1 MFIDKLKLERDNHEI
16 KLTSDDILNKFHLET
31 SVKKSFN
38 YKPIFAF
45 GVTFALLITGGIIL
59 FNEDENIVKNK
70 YANILSLEVKSSL
83 DFIENYNTLNLNN
96 IKRKNNLDDDT
107 FKDICNNFLDNY
119 STLKATLDYKENQN
133 FVIEED
139 NFNIN
144 DSTYT
149 YKVTL
154 EENKYLYF
162 NIDSKVNDKI
172 TKEKYIGVLEIS
184 STYYEMI
191 GARKVNSNNKKDEID
206 IRIEMSNK
214 TYMTI
219 EQETERSESSYSYSI
234 IENNEEIY
242 ELEIDF
248 EKDEIEME
256 CLDHNKEFEYEIKK
270 LDDEFNI
277 HYSYEY
283 IDLEVE
289 GMMNLTI
296 ENNKF
301 TFEDKNNSKKLDIY
315 Q

>member
-1 MFIDKLKLERDNHEI
+1 MFEDKLKLERDNHEI

-31 SVKKSFN
+31 NVRKSFN
-38 YKPIFAF
+38 YRPVFAF
-45 GVTFALLITGGIIL
+45 AATFALLVTGGIIL
-59 FNEDENIVKNK
+59 FNEEENIVNK
-70 YANILSLEVKSSL
+70 YTNILSLEVKSSL
-83 DFIENYNTLNLNN
+83 DFIENYNALNLSN
-96 IKRKNNLDDDT
+96 IKRRNDLDDDT
-107 FKDICNNFLDNY
+107 FKHICNNFLDNY

-133 FVIEED
+133 FLIEED
-139 NFNIN
+139 KFNVN
-144 DSTYT
+144 DSSYT

-162 NIDSKVNDKI
+162 NIDSKENDKV
-172 TKEKYIGVLEIS
+172 TKERYIGILETNN
-184 STYYEMI
+184 TYYEMS
-191 GARKVNSNNKKDEID
+191 GVRKVNSNNKKDEID

-256 CLDHNKEFEYEIKK
+256 CLDHNKEYEYEINK
-270 LDDEFNI
+270 LDDNFNI

-283 IDLEVE
+283 NDVEVE
-289 GMMNLTI
+289 GTMNLTI

-301 TFEDKNNSKKLDIY
+301 TFEDKKNSKKLEIY

>member
-1 MFIDKLKLERDNHEI
+1 MFEDKLKLERDNHEI

-31 SVKKSFN
+31 NVRKSFN
-38 YKPIFAF
+38 YRPVFAF
-45 GVTFALLITGGIIL
+45 AATFALLVTGGIIL
-59 FNEDENIVKNK
+59 FNEEENIVNK
-70 YANILSLEVKSSL
+70 YTNILSLEVKSSL
-83 DFIENYNTLNLNN
+83 DFIENYNALNLSN
-96 IKRKNNLDDDT
+96 IKRRNDLDDDT

-133 FVIEED
+133 FLIEED
-139 NFNIN
+139 KFNVN
-144 DSTYT
+144 DSSYT

-162 NIDSKVNDKI
+162 NIDSKENDKV
-172 TKEKYIGVLEIS
+172 TKERYIGILETNN
-184 STYYEMI
+184 TYYEMS
-191 GARKVNSNNKKDEID
+191 GVRKVNSNHMKDEID

-256 CLDHNKEFEYEIKK
+256 CLDHNKEYEYEINK
-270 LDDEFNI
+270 LDDNFNI

-283 IDLEVE
+283 NDVEVE
-289 GMMNLTI
+289 GTMNLTI

-301 TFEDKNNSKKLDIY
+301 TFEDKKNSKKLEIY

>member
-31 SVKKSFN
+31 KVKKSFN
-38 YKPIFAF
+38 YRPIFAF
-45 GVTFALLITGGIIL
+45 GITLAILVTGGIIL
-59 FNEDENIVKNK
+59 FNEYDNIVDNK

-83 DFIENYNTLNLNN
+83 DFIENYNALNLNG
-96 IKRKNNLDDDT
+96 IKRKQDLDDDT

-119 STLKATLDYKENQN
+119 STLKATLDYKENQE
-133 FVIEED
+133 FFIEEN
-139 NFNIN
+139 NFNVN
-144 DSTYT
+144 NVTYT

-162 NIDSKVNDKI
+162 NIDSKGNDKI
-172 TKEKYIGVLEIS
+172 TKERYIGVLETNN
-184 STYYEMI
+184 TYYEMN
-191 GARKVNSNNKKDEID
+191 GVRKVNSKNKKDEID
-206 IRIEMSNK
+206 IKIIMSNN
-214 TYMTI
+214 TYISI

-256 CLDHNKEFEYEIKK
+256 CLDHNKEFEYEINK
-270 LDDEFNI
+270 LDNDFNI

-283 IDLEVE
+283 NDYEFE
-289 GMMNLTI
+289 GMINLTI

-301 TFEDKNNSKKLDIY
+301 TFIDKNNSKKLEIY

>member
-1 MFIDKLKLERDNHEI
+1 MFEDKLKLERDNHEI

-31 SVKKSFN
+31 NVRKSFN
-38 YKPIFAF
+38 YRPVFAF
-45 GVTFALLITGGIIL
+45 AATFVLLVTGGIIL
-59 FNEDENIVKNK
+59 FNEEENIVNK
-70 YANILSLEVKSSL
+70 YTNILSLEVKSSL
-83 DFIENYNTLNLNN
+83 DFIENYNALNLSN
-96 IKRKNNLDDDT
+96 IKRRNDLDDDT

-133 FVIEED
+133 FLIEED
-139 NFNIN
+139 KFNVN
-144 DSTYT
+144 DSSYT

-162 NIDSKVNDKI
+162 NIDSKENDKV
-172 TKEKYIGVLEIS
+172 TKERYIGILETNN
-184 STYYEMI
+184 TYYEMS
-191 GARKVNSNNKKDEID
+191 GVRKVNSNNKKDEID

-256 CLDHNKEFEYEIKK
+256 CLDHNKEYEYEINK
-270 LDDEFNI
+270 LDDNFNI

-283 IDLEVE
+283 NDVEVE
-289 GMMNLTI
+289 GTMNLTI

-301 TFEDKNNSKKLDIY
+301 TFEDKKNSKKLEIY